1 MEKID
6 EIWEKFID
14 QNDPLSG
21 NASVPERSIWKC
33 ISYDLVSISIHLI
46 ADEVPSDE
54 EESKRSNKNL
64 AEGGSWSRNVFDI

>member
-46 ADEVPSDE
+46 ANEVSSDE
-54 EESKRSNKNL
+54 EESKTSNQNL
-64 AEGGSWSRNVFDI
+64 FEGGSRLRNVFDI

>member
-6 EIWEKFID
+6 EIWEKSID

-46 ADEVPSDE
+46 ADEASPDE
-54 EESKRSNKNL
+54 
-64 AEGGSWSRNVFDI
+64 